1 MINALQKMLI
11 RMRAGA
17 AFLFAFL
24 LSIISLPGFANAQIK
39 VIDCA
44 KLPFISSLPVTECSV
59 EESENMTFE
68 VFRANFHNP
77 DSAVSIVLYR
87 TSRGAFAVSTPESAI
102 LGMAPG
108 ASWQRPWAY
117 KKFLSQ
123 APARSEIREGKYHSF
138 LAALVKPLQGQ
149 PTTCA
154 QYFRFSSQKYFFSG
168 LFCSVGTEVP
178 ETTIDFIVDS
188 LKGTSNNSAAD

>member
-24 LSIISLPGFANAQIK
+24 LSIISLPGFGNAQIK
-39 VIDCA
+39 AIDCA
-44 KLPFISSLPVTECSV
+44 KLPFISSVPVTECSV
-59 EESENMTFE
+59 EESEKKSFE

-87 TSRGAFAVSTPESAI
+87 TMNRGGFAVTTPESAI

-117 KKFLSQ
+117 KNFLSQ
-123 APARSEIREGKYHSF
+123 APARSEIRDGKYHSF
-138 LAALVKPLQGQ
+138 PAALVKPLQGQ

-154 QYFRFSSQKYFFSG
+154 QYFKFSNEKYFFSG
-168 LFCSVGTEVP
+168 LFCTDGTEVP
-178 ETTIDFIVDS
+178 EAAIDVIVDS
-188 LKGTSNNSAAD
+188 LKLK

>member
-11 RMRAGA
+11 WTRVGA
-17 AFLFAFL
+17 AIFL
-24 LSIISLPGFANAQIK
+24 SSVSLPGFANAQIK

-44 KLPFISSLPVTECSV
+44 KLPFISSVPVTECSV
-59 EESENMTFE
+59 EESEARSFE

-87 TSRGAFAVSTPESAI
+87 TTPGGGFAPTTPENAI

-117 KKFLSQ
+117 KNFLSQ

-154 QYFRFSSQKYFFSG
+154 QYFKFSSSSKYYFAG
-168 LFCSVGTEVP
+168 LFCTVGTEVP
-178 ETTIDFIVDS
+178 GAAIDVIVDS
-188 LKGTSNNSAAD
+188 LKLK